1 MSAQSPVQCFSCDCP
16 GPVRSMYEVE
26 LLPKAWLGIKASMS
40 PINALM
46 PIRECY
52 TLKLG
57 VKDKSQSDELLDNL
71 GSTVAIILILDILD
85 SLQNRR
91 KWIKGYRRRN
101 T

>member
-1 MSAQSPVQCFSCDCP
+1 
-16 GPVRSMYEVE
+16 MYEVE